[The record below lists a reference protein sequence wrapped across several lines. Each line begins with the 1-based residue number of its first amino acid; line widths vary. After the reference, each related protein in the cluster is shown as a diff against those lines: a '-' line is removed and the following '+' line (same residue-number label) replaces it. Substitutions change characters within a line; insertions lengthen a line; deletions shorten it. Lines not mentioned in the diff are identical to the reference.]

1 MPLKARWSVVA
12 MTAAVALMAPLV
24 AVHAYDCQM
33 LSSYVDDAE
42 TNLRRASRAT
52 DLDEARRHARRAESA
67 LDDAS
72 MAAMNCECVLAY
84 SNFDDAATR
93 ARRAKNAD
101 EADEFM
107 EQLRRAIRSYNDAID
122 ALQMCAAE

>member
-1 MPLKARWSVVA
+1 VPLKVRWCVIA
-12 MTAAVALMAPLV
+12 TTAAVALMAPLA

-33 LSSYVDDAE
+33 LPSYMDDAE
-42 TNLRRASRAT
+42 TNLRRATRAT
-52 DLDEARRHARRAESA
+52 DLDEAQRYARRAESA
-67 LDDAS
+67 LEDAS

-84 SNFDDAATR
+84 SSLDDAATR

-101 EADEFM
+101 EADEFI